1 MNAVTSGNL
10 IIHSL
15 LNINEVTEFEMD
27 IKKNCHTLAK
37 LKGYVSEDIGVS
49 PILQKLEGSSI
60 SVTMADKNG
69 NEMSPSVFCGFI
81 MEVSICREG
90 NGYTAEIEAVSPTEL
105 LDREEKCRSFQNIDM
120 TYKALVRR
128 VLADTA
134 NTEVIFHIED
144 RKIGTPVY
152 QYKET
157 DWEFLKRIAGQ
168 LGTSLLPGGVSV
180 KPELYFGLPRGES
193 REGQEASKEKIWFD
207 RSYYTYDKEQYHFLK
222 SQFICH
228 EISNYENWKVG
239 DSITMRDNSNKV
251 ILAKR
256 CKLKQGLLVY
266 TYTVG
271 SPQVFGT
278 ARYDNAQMT
287 GVSLVGTVLETKGE
301 CVRVSL
307 DIDGAQ
313 NGQEVFWYPWL
324 PDTGN
329 VMYCMPEIGER
340 IWITFDDGD
349 GNARASGSIRK
360 NGTGNGEMTDPSMR
374 YFTTAKNKR
383 MYLLPDCMGFVDLKQ
398 SVPLKVEISD
408 SLGANIESSKELT
421 VLAKKGVWLKAS
433 RISFLAPQEISLVRR
448 DLASPAVINLCN
460 GFDSI
465 GKFGKVKMEGSGDA
479 GFPVTESADMGKYDL
494 NGAENAVLASTP
506 CAAGTTILER
516 QITGTKVNFITGQ

>member
-1 MNAVTSGNL
+1 MNVVTSGNL
-10 IIHSL
+10 IISSD
-15 LNINEVTEFEMD
+15 LNISEIQEFDMKIE
-27 IKKNCHTLAK
+27 KNCHTAARIT
-37 LKGYVSEDIGVS
+37 GSVPDETGES
-49 PILQKLEGSSI
+49 PAFQKLEGSSI
-60 SVTMADKNG
+60 TVTEADENG
-69 NEMSPSVFCGFI
+69 NEISPPIFCGFI
-81 MEVSICREG
+81 KTVSILQEG
-90 NGYTAEIEAVSPTEL
+90 NGYTAKIQAVSPTDL

-120 TYKALVRR
+120 TYKELVRR

-134 NTEVIFHIED
+134 NTEVIFRIED
-144 RKIGTPVY
+144 RKIGVPVY

-168 LGTSLLPGGVSV
+168 LGTSLLPGGVSN
-180 KPELYFGLPRGES
+180 KPELYFRLPRGES
-193 REGQEASKEKIWFD
+193 RQGQGASKEKTWFD
-207 RSYYTYDKEQYHFLK
+207 QSYDTYDKEQYHFSK

-228 EISNYENWKVG
+228 EISSYENWKVG
-239 DSITMRDNSNKV
+239 DGITMRDNSNKV
-251 ILAKR
+251 VLAKR
-256 CKLKQGLLVY
+256 CTLRQGLLVY

-271 SPQVFGT
+271 SPKAFGT

-287 GVSLVGTVLETKGE
+287 GVSLAGTVLETKGE

-349 GNARASGSIRK
+349 GNARASGSIRE
-360 NGTGNGEMTDPSMR
+360 NGTGNGAMVDPSKR
-374 YFTTAKNKR
+374 YFTTAKDKR
-383 MYLLPDCMGFVDLKQ
+383 MYLLPDCLGFVDLKQ
-398 SVPLKVEISD
+398 KVPLKVEIHD
-408 SLGANIESSKELT
+408 SLGATIESSKELT

-479 GFPVTESADMGKYDL
+479 GFPVTESTDSGKYDL
-494 NGAENAVLASTP
+494 NGAENAVLTSTP
-506 CAAGTTILER
+506 CAAGSTKLER
-516 QITGTKVNFITGQ
+516 QITGTKVNFVTGQ

>member
-10 IIHSL
+10 IINSI
-15 LNINEVTEFEMD
+15 LNINEVIEFEMNT
-27 IKKNCHTLAK
+27 KKNCHTLAK
-37 LKGYVSEDIGVS
+37 LKGYISEDIGVS

-60 SVTMADKNG
+60 SVTGIYGDG
-69 NEMSPSVFCGFI
+69 NEICPPVFCGLI
-81 MEVSICREG
+81 NRVSIWQDG
-90 NGYTAEIEAVSPTEL
+90 NGYTAEIEAVSPTDL
-105 LDREEKCRSFQNIDM
+105 LDREEKSRSFQNIDM
-120 TYKALVRR
+120 TYKELVRH

-180 KPELYFGLPRGES
+180 KPVLYFGLPRGEF
-193 REGQEASKEKIWFD
+193 REGEEARKEKTWFD
-207 RSYYTYDKEQYHFLK
+207 QSYDTYDKERYHFSK

-228 EISNYENWKVG
+228 EISSYENWKVG
-239 DSITMRDNSNKV
+239 DGITMRDNSNKV
-251 ILAKR
+251 VLAKR
-256 CKLKQGLLVY
+256 CTLKQGLLVY

-271 SPQVFGT
+271 SPEAFGT

-287 GVSLVGTVLETKGE
+287 GVSLAGTVLETKGE

-307 DIDGAQ
+307 DMDGAQ

-324 PDTGN
+324 PETGN
-329 VMYCMPEIGER
+329 LMYCMPEIGER

-360 NGTGNGEMTDPSMR
+360 NGTGNGEMADPSKR
-374 YFTTAKNKR
+374 YLTTAKNKR
-383 MYLLPDCMGFVDLKQ
+383 MYLLPDCLGFVDLKQ
-398 SVPLKVEISD
+398 KVPLKVEIHD

-465 GKFGKVKMEGSGDA
+465 GKFGKVKMERSGDV
-479 GFPVTESADMGKYDL
+479 GFPATESTDTAKYDL

-506 CAAGTTILER
+506 CAAGSTELER
-516 QITGTKVNFITGQ
+516 QVTGTKVNFVTGQ